1 MNSTH
6 TDISTRA
13 ADPAGADTEAPASD
27 DWMTPEEFDRA
38 FTAAMPRLRRRLL
51 ALTGDPHDADD
62 LLQDTYLRLARRAH
76 ARRLARQQHAY
87 AYTCVA
93 ALNLLRDS
101 WQQASRREVCCE
113 RLPDRGWDGGL
124 ALREAESAVV
134 DLLRG
139 LSAKEAAAVILVDI
153 EGLSH
158 DTAGDRL
165 GTHRGT
171 VQRNR
176 QRALAKIRAALQAY
190 GPLPDTVSSTKARR
204 DPAQACPDQGDPDQA
219 DRHRAAADPTAPAPT
234 THPARPHHPPTHHPP
249 THHSPT
255 HHPPAHHPPAHHPP
269 AHHPPAHQEQRKP
282 GDSTCAA

>member
-13 ADPAGADTEAPASD
+13 ADPAGADTEAPASG

-76 ARRLARQQHAY
+76 ARRLARQRHAY

-158 DTAGDRL
+158 DTAGIRL

-204 DPAQACPDQGDPDQA
+204 DPDQADLDQADPDQA
-219 DRHRAAADPTAPAPT
+219 DRNQVDRNQADRNQVDRNQADRNQAAADPTASDRTA
-234 THPARPHHPPTHHPP
+234 HPARPHH
-249 THHSPT
+249 S
-255 HHPPAHHPPAHHPP
+255 PAHR
-269 AHHPPAHQEQRKP
+269 EQRKP